1 MTFYGCDPCKN
12 TNCQNGGV
20 CDNGTCDCSPGYSGV
35 KCQNYDPC
43 YNTKCTNGG
52 VCVNGTCN
60 CPTGYSGSNCQF
72 RSACYFDNTGTI
84 SISNKSVNRYVYYMY
99 VKINGQ
105 DVLQTNCNYGETC
118 TSTPLKVGTYD
129 VSIKTSTGRVL
140 CSSFLSVVRCDNNA
154 RECSQ

>member
-43 YNTKCTNGG
+43 YNTKCSNGG

-84 SISNKSVNRYVYYMY
+84 SVQNLSASGR
-99 VKINGQ
+99 Q
-105 DVLQTNCNYGETC
+105 H
-118 TSTPLKVGTYD
+118 
-129 VSIKTSTGRVL
+129 RVL
-140 CSSFLSVVRCDNNA
+140 VGGNFIGNTSYGQTVTSGALSVGSYKVEIYILNTTTKACTDTNLSVVRCSNSGIS
-154 RECSQ
+154 CSY